1 MEQIC
6 KTLLKSHIHFIH
18 SAVLQNYQFHKD
30 ASPSS
35 NPFQFYLVRY
45 SKNQYNKLTVQKKYF
60 LKKFISIIQWWF
72 YKFKNSILIGPK
84 LTQLFDG
91 AIKATQSTKFNYL
104 INPTFSIIWLDTE
117 KKTVFVVF
125 YYYFSSLLPNNYQTK
140 LGFNLCHIAVFYN
153 TQFILF
159 YVSIIIESEFYL
171 LLYLMA
177 SCLIVPTV
185 KNM

>member
-117 KKTVFVVF
+117 KKQF
-125 YYYFSSLLPNNYQTK
+125 LL
-140 LGFNLCHIAVFYN
+140 F
-153 TQFILF
+153 FIIISVPC
-159 YVSIIIESEFYL
+159 YPIIIKRNWVSICAISPFFIIHNLFCFTLAL
-171 LLYLMA
+171 LSKVNSTYYCIWWRHA
-177 SCLIVPTV
+177 
-185 KNM
+185 